1 MFSVGIY
8 FHIDNLSHFSGTI
21 SAWTPYPD
29 KTNPQPISLP
39 KCYVLC
45 DGSEITEGIWAGH
58 KTPNLNKSKRFLRGG
73 RLSDVL
79 KVEEDSIQE
88 HSHASNVNDPGH
100 KHGYTVYGPR
110 DVPDGHPEPAYDQ
123 ADWQTPVSP
132 YHTDGMDKVGTGISM
147 SVTGVTGARKGSE
160 TKPKNMNV
168 VFVMKV
174 C

>member
-1 MFSVGIY
+1 MCIFPHN
-8 FHIDNLSHFSGTI
+8 FSHFSGTI

-79 KVEEDSIQE
+79 KVEEDSLQE
-88 HSHASNVNDPGH
+88 HSHTSNVNDPGH
-100 KHGYTVYGPR
+100 KHGYTVYGMK
-110 DVPDGHPEPAYDQ
+110 DVPDGGPEPAYDQ
-123 ADWQTPVSP
+123 PDWLSNNSP

-160 TKPKNMNV
+160 TKLKNMNV
-168 VFVMKV
+168 VFVK
-174 C
+174 